1 MMVFLGRRHQRWR
14 KKIHEVRSNG
24 NRGFLIWY
32 IKSVTRS
39 YHSRSWKSELA
50 GSCYDQ
56 KNGPMLL
63 EPRTEAPPAALL
75 PVGPKRLANKPK

>member
-1 MMVFLGRRHQRWR
+1 MMVFLGKRHQRWR
-14 KKIHEVRSNG
+14 KKVHEVRSNG

-39 YHSRSWKSELA
+39 YHSRSWKSELG

-56 KNGPMLL
+56 KNGKDL
-63 EPRTEAPPAALL
+63 ENKKNSQISNFVLNV
-75 PVGPKRLANKPK
+75 PVIRIV